1 MLQNFKN
8 TPDSMRFVLY
18 NFYWRLFVCN
28 ELWYDESMYFWKVKA
43 LSKNGEKFPVEVNVS
58 SFVVDEEVYYAAIL
72 RDMSQP
78 VKMSTS
84 SVAGRQATD
93 KELRIKKKVIT
104 KLSYLCRACICVG
117 IACWGNHE
125 VYSQVKKPRIY
136 HKSEYSMLCVYVYV
150 CACLCVHMCVYVCIY
165 ILNNLFLSQE
175 ELHKVMSDS
184 MNTASIEVRAY
195 IHT

>member
-1 MLQNFKN
+1 M
-8 TPDSMRFVLY
+8 
-18 NFYWRLFVCN
+18 
-28 ELWYDESMYFWKVKA
+28 
-43 LSKNGEKFPVEVNVS
+43 SKNGEKFPVEVNVS

-104 KLSYLCRACICVG
+104 KLSYLCRASICVG

-150 CACLCVHMCVYVCIY
+150 CACLCVHMCVYVCACLCVHMCVYVCACLCVHMCVYVCMY

-195 IHT
+195 MHT